1 MKKWIINGVAAFLIL
16 AVVLLPGA
24 SYAITVSSDGSASI
38 DWSQLSFTLTGG
50 ATVDWTAAGLFGPGL
65 DTRGSFSAVTAGVN
79 TQPVIY
85 DAVDFNDG
93 APWSNTAAAFTST
106 VGTNTAAGTANTGTP
121 ATAFDPATSFAAN
134 SINAASNVVL
144 NSKATT
150 GDVFSQGVLSG
161 QFTVSA
167 DTTLSI
173 TVPYT
178 LALTMLSN
186 LGALSNSAAVTA
198 ALVLSDFNTTD
209 PATGQSL
216 VLQQDVQT
224 LPNLINGIGSFASSQ
239 SGILTLSLPLFAL
252 DAFGNP
258 FVYDFE
264 ASATA
269 SASAQTVPEP
279 ATLILLG
286 SGMAFLAI
294 FRKRFERS

>member
-24 SYAITVSSDGSASI
+24 GFALTVSSSGSASI
-38 DWSQLSFTLTGG
+38 DWSLLSFTLSNN
-50 ATVDWTAAGLFGPGL
+50 ATVDWTANGLFGPGVS
-65 DTRGSFSAVTAGVN
+65 TQGSFSAVTAGVN
-79 TQPVIY
+79 EQPVIY

-93 APWSNTAAAFTST
+93 AWTNTAAAFTST
-106 VGTNTAAGTANTGTP
+106 VGTNSAAGTANTGTP
-121 ATAFDPATSFAAN
+121 ATAFDPATAFAAN
-134 SINAASNVVL
+134 SINASSNVAL

-150 GDVFSQGVLSG
+150 GDVFAQGVLSG

-167 DTTLSI
+167 DSVLTV
-173 TVPYT
+173 TVPYA
-178 LALTMLSN
+178 LALTMLSD
-186 LGALSNSAAVTA
+186 LGALTNSAAVTTG
-198 ALVLSDFNTTD
+198 LVLSDFNTTD
-209 PATGQSL
+209 PSTGQSL
-216 VLQQDVQT
+216 ILKQDVQT
-224 LPNLINGIGSFASSQ
+224 LFNLINGTGSFASSQ
-239 SGILTLSLPLFAL
+239 SGLLTLTYGLFAL
-252 DAFGNP
+252 DTFGNP

-269 SASAQTVPEP
+269 SASAQSVPEP

>member
-1 MKKWIINGVAAFLIL
+1 MKKWIINTAIAALVI

-24 SYAITVSSDGSASI
+24 SYAITISSDGSASI
-38 DWSQLSFTLTGG
+38 DWSQLSFTLTSG
-50 ATVDWTAAGLFGPGL
+50 ATVDWMGSQ
-65 DTRGSFSAVTAGVN
+65 GSFSAVTAGVN
-79 TQPVIY
+79 VQPDIY

-93 APWSNTAAAFTST
+93 AWTNTAAAFTST
-106 VGTNTAAGTANTGTP
+106 VGTNTAAGSANTGTP
-121 ATAFDPATSFAAN
+121 PTAFDPATSFAAN
-134 SINAASNVVL
+134 SINAASNVAL
-144 NSKATT
+144 NSPATT
-150 GDVFSQGVLSG
+150 GDVFAQGVLSG
-161 QFTVSA
+161 QFIVSA
-167 DTTLSI
+167 DSTLSV

-178 LALTMLSN
+178 LALSMLSN

-216 VLQQDVQT
+216 VLTQDVQT
-224 LPNLINGIGSFASSQ
+224 LSNLINGIGSFGPSSQ
-239 SGILTLSLPLFAL
+239 SGVLTLTYGLFAL
-252 DAFGNP
+252 DSFGNP